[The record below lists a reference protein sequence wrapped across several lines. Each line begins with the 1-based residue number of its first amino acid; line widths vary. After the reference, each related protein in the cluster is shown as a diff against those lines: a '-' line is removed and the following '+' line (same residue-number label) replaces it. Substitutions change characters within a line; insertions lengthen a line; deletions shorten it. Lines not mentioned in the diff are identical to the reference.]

1 MAGRVDSLSVVSES
15 LNFADI
21 YRLTS
26 MCWYLMKF
34 WRHSKTK
41 YRYILQSLRKWNH
54 EPRNL
59 NADNV
64 ELIRDSSTPRSNRSF
79 DIFEREI
86 KRKAGLRRKA
96 EVNRK
101 FMQETSIHHW

>member
-1 MAGRVDSLSVVSES
+1 MLDKYVLVLDEVLA
-15 LNFADI
+15 
-21 YRLTS
+21 RL
-26 MCWYLMKF
+26 KD
-34 WRHSKTK
+34 KK
-41 YRYILQSLRKWNH
+41 YRYILQSLRKWNY

-64 ELIRDSSTPRSNRSF
+64 VLIRDSSTPRSNRSF

-86 KRKAGLRRKA
+86 KRKAGLLRKA

-101 FMQETSIHHW
+101 FMQETSIHHR